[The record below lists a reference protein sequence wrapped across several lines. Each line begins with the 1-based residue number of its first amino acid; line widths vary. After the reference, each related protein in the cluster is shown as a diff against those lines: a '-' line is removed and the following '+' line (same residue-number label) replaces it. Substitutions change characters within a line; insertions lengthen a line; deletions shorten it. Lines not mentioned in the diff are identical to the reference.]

1 MHCPICR
8 DYGVDRILD
17 SAEVVITVSKE
28 DSISACL
35 AAFICKNNHIFFVR
49 KVDLESAEDV
59 AQYPALR
66 AS

>member
-28 DSISACL
+28 DTISARL
-35 AAFICKNNHIFFVR
+35 AAFVCKNNHIFFVR
-49 KVDLESAEDV
+49 NVDLECAEDV
-59 AQYPALR
+59 PRLATMR

>member
-28 DSISACL
+28 DPISARL
-35 AAFICKNNHIFFVR
+35 AAFICRNNHIFFVR
-49 KVDLESAEDV
+49 SVDLDSAEDV
-59 AQYPALR
+59 PQYPALR

>member
-17 SAEVVITVSKE
+17 SAEVVITVSRE
-28 DSISACL
+28 DAISACL

-49 KVDLESAEDV
+49 KVDLETTEDV
-59 AQYPALR
+59 AENIALR